1 MSNRV
6 RLLSLL
12 FVFAVFLLILS
23 GVAVADEPPNGV
35 PAKSAPKWEYK
46 TVKLSFT
53 ASPEYMDK
61 SFNELGDQGWEL
73 VTSNAVT
80 FASGGQTNYV
90 FKRPKR

>member
-1 MSNRV
+1 MSNRI
-6 RLLSLL
+6 RLLTLL
-12 FVFAVFLLILS
+12 FVFATFLLHQS
-23 GVAVADEPPNGV
+23 GVAVADEPPKGA
-35 PAKSAPKWEYK
+35 PAKAAPKWEYK

-61 SFNELGDQGWEL
+61 SFNELGEQGWEL

-80 FASGGQTNYV
+80 FASGVQTNYV